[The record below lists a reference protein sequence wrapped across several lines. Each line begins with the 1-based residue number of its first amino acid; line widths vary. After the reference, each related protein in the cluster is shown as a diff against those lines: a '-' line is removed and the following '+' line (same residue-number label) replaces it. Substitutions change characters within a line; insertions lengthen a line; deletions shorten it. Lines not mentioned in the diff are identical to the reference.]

1 MISIA
6 ATAGLL
12 EAITAAGGNPDQI
25 CTSSELNA
33 PPFPTPTDYLIICWS
48 SGEGTSNGDDSLA
61 HLGGN
66 F

>member
-25 CTSSELNA
+25 L
-33 PPFPTPTDYLIICWS
+33 
-48 SGEGTSNGDDSLA
+48 
-61 HLGGN
+61 HN
-66 F
+66 FGV

>member
-25 CTSSELNA
+25 LQAWDLDRSVFSK
-33 PPFPTPTDYLIICWS
+33 
-48 SGEGTSNGDDSLA
+48 
-61 HLGGN
+61 
-66 F
+66 